1 MDLLNV
7 LEFSKKKPLTT
18 ILTSKVVDG
27 SFGIHFIL
35 SDCLRQDSCK
45 IVFLNFAQTFSHY
58 KSVQSKLGN
67 LNTLTNKVNNADL
80 LNIDCLS
87 SERNL
92 IQLRSNHENND
103 QYIADLIQKIEE
115 FVKKDGNAEKKVFV
129 FIDDLSILQL
139 MGYKDK
145 LINYFLNRIKISN
158 ENVHLIAYVQEM
170 HLNQMFVNDLIYSAD
185 LMLAIENL
193 STGYSKEIDG
203 QVKAFC
209 IKYISNSHD
218 QLIFVIILR

>member
-7 LEFSKKKPLTT
+7 LEFSKKEPLTT

-35 SDCLRQDSCK
+35 SDCLRHDSCK

-67 LNTLTNKVNNADL
+67 LNILNTKVNNADF
-80 LNIDCLS
+80 LNLDCLS
-87 SERNL
+87 SDRNL
-92 IQLRSNHENND
+92 IQLRSKNDDNH
-103 QYIADLIQKIEE
+103 QFLADLLKKIDE
-115 FVKKDGNAEKKVFV
+115 FIKKDANTEKKVFV

-139 MGYKDK
+139 MGYTDK
-145 LINYFLNRIKISN
+145 SLTYFLNKIKMSN
-158 ENVHLIAYVQEM
+158 QNVHLIAYVQEM
-170 HLNQMFVNDLIYSAD
+170 YLNQMFVNDLVYTAD
-185 LMLAIENL
+185 LMLAVENL

-203 QVKAFC
+203 QVKE
-209 IKYISNSHD
+209 
-218 QLIFVIILR
+218 ILVEICYKLTFN